1 MVFSMS
7 SGKDFPLM
15 RENGTWRKPPPP
27 SDSAE
32 GARCCCLGRRW
43 EELRGVP
50 GADRG
55 CTGGCKLNTLLGD
68 GKSNQKNKSTSSK
81 SSDRHP
87 QCLELSLSSVEA
99 ESTKIEEKIL
109 LRKMRERV
117 EPLKKEIKGE
127 VSSQGCNISALTAR
141 LEDAWRP

>member
-1 MVFSMS
+1 M
-7 SGKDFPLM
+7 
-15 RENGTWRKPPPP
+15 
-27 SDSAE
+27 
-32 GARCCCLGRRW
+32 
-43 EELRGVP
+43 P
-50 GADRG
+50 GADRC

-87 QCLELSLSSVEA
+87 QCLERAPSSGEA
-99 ESTKIEEKIL
+99 ESTRIEEKIL
-109 LRKMRERV
+109 LRKMRERA
-117 EPLKKEIKGE
+117 EPLKEGE

>member
-68 GKSNQKNKSTSSK
+68 GKSNQKNKSTSSE
-81 SSDRHP
+81 SNDRHP

-109 LRKMRERV
+109 LRKMRERA
-117 EPLKKEIKGE
+117 EPLKKGE